1 MRLSQSWL
9 TEALQ
14 AGAPGWSAPT
24 DQIDAGFVRV
34 GFEIEEIE
42 QFPEIT
48 GPLVIGRVSAIEEL
62 TEFKKPI
69 RFCQVDVGGANG
81 TGEPQ
86 SIVCGARNFAEGD
99 LVVVALPGCVLPGG
113 FEIGARKTYGKLSAG
128 MICSVSELGIGN
140 DHSGILVLAP
150 GTAEPGAGAYDVLG
164 LDDAAIEVNVTP
176 DRGYAF
182 SMRGLARELAS
193 AFALDY
199 VDPALSSD
207 LSPVD
212 RADLSPVERADLSTV
227 ERADLSP
234 VERADLSPVERAKR
248 VETTPWPV
256 LLDDDS
262 DATRYTARVIE
273 GVDAAAISPWWM
285 VKRLMVAGI
294 RPISAIVDVTNYV
307 MIELGQPLHAFDAD
321 KVRGAV
327 VVRAA
332 KPGEKL
338 TTLDGVERTLD
349 PEDVVIADDSGPIAL
364 AGVMG
369 GAATE
374 VSDSTTRILLEAAD
388 FDQVRV
394 FRTGKRHKLSSEA
407 AKRFERLVD
416 PEITAVASD
425 RAARLITE
433 IAGGVVAGPLT
444 DVRAETAP
452 SPTIV
457 IDADLPDRIA
467 GVRYPEGTTVAR
479 LREVGCSLEES
490 DPLIV
495 TPPSWRPD
503 LTQPADLVEEVLRLE
518 GLEDIPAVLP
528 SAPGGTGLTPRQR
541 RRRAVGI
548 ALAADGFVEVLPY
561 PFMPAGVFD
570 QWGLD
575 DDDPRRDTVQVLNP
589 LEADRPELNTTLLPG
604 LLEMTSRNLARGN
617 RDLQLYAVGQV
628 VLGGERGP
636 VVPVLDVT
644 RRPSDDELAALDAS
658 LPMQPVQVAAVLTGL
673 REAAGPWGT
682 GRAADAYDAFEA
694 ARTVARAAGVELT
707 FTAAQHLP
715 WHPGRCARLEVDGRT
730 VGYAGELHP
739 AVLERAGL
747 PARLCALEIDVD
759 ALPLRTVLP
768 SPQVSP
774 FPAVLQDVNV
784 VVPQE
789 VPAQLVQE
797 SLAEGAGELLEAI
810 SLFDVFSG
818 EQVGEGN
825 KSLTFA
831 LTFRAADRTLTED
844 EANAAKLAAV
854 AHAGEAVGA
863 RMR

>member
-14 AGAPGWSAPT
+14 AGAPGWSAST

-34 GFEIEEIE
+34 GFEIEDVEP
-42 QFPEIT
+42 FPAVT
-48 GPLVIGRVSAIEEL
+48 GPLVIGRVAEIEEL

-69 RFCQVDVGGANG
+69 RFCRVDVGDRASAATGDAEATDAG
-81 TGEPQ
+81 TTLQE
-86 SIVCGARNFAEGD
+86 IVCGARNFAEGD
-99 LVVVALPGCVLPGG
+99 LVVVALPGCVLPGD
-113 FEIGARKTYGKLSAG
+113 FEIAARKTYGRVSNG
-128 MICSVSELGIGN
+128 MICSVSELGIGT
-140 DHSGILVLAP
+140 DHAGILVLAP
-150 GTAEPGAGAYDVLG
+150 GTAEPGADAHEVLG
-164 LDDAAIEVNVTP
+164 LNDVAIDVNVTP

-182 SMRGLARELAS
+182 SMRGLGRELAS
-193 AFALDY
+193 AFAVDY
-199 VDPALSSD
+199 ADPAAVPSIAE
-207 LSPVD
+207 PAEGVTG
-212 RADLSPVERADLSTV
+212 P
-227 ERADLSP
+227 
-234 VERADLSPVERAKR
+234 
-248 VETTPWPV
+248 TPWPV
-256 LLDDDS
+256 RLDDDGK
-262 DATRYTARVIE
+262 ATRYTARVIE
-273 GVDAAAISPWWM
+273 GVDATAISPWWIA
-285 VKRLMVAGI
+285 KRLMVAGI

-321 KVRGAV
+321 KVTGTV

-332 KPGEKL
+332 RAGEKL

-374 VSDSTTRILLEAAD
+374 VTDGTTRILLESAN

-425 RAARLITE
+425 RAASLITE
-433 IAGGVVAGPLT
+433 IAGGEIAGPLA
-444 DVRAETAP
+444 DVRAEVPPVAA
-452 SPTIV
+452 IV
-457 IDADLPDRIA
+457 IDADLPDRTA
-467 GVRYPEGTTVAR
+467 GVVYPAGTTVAR
-479 LREVGCSLEES
+479 LREVGAEVDDVAGTLS
-490 DPLIV
+490 V

-503 LTQPADLVEEVLRLE
+503 LRQPADLVEEVLRLE

-528 SAPGGTGLTPRQR
+528 SAPGGTGLTPRQH

-548 ALAADGFVEVLPY
+548 ALATDGYVEVLPY

-570 QWGLD
+570 TWGLA
-575 DDDPRRDTVQVLNP
+575 DDDPRRDTVKVLNP

-604 LLEMTSRNLARGN
+604 LLEMTARNIARGN
-617 RDLQLYAVGQV
+617 RDLSLYTIGQV

-636 VVPVLDVT
+636 VVPPLDVT
-644 RRPSDDELAALDAS
+644 RRPSDEELTALDAS
-658 LPMQPVQVAAVLTGL
+658 LPAQPVHVAAVLTGL
-673 REAAGPWGT
+673 RDPAGPWGP
-682 GRAADAYDAFEA
+682 GRTADAYDAFEA
-694 ARTVARAAGVELT
+694 ARTVAAAAGVEVTLVADQYAP
-707 FTAAQHLP
+707 F
-715 WHPGRCARLEVDGRT
+715 HPGRCARLEVDGVA
-730 VGYAGELHP
+730 VGHAGELHP

-747 PARLCALEIDVD
+747 PARLCALELDLD

-768 SPQVSP
+768 SPAVSP

-784 VVPQE
+784 VVAQD
-789 VPAQLVQE
+789 VPAQRVQDA
-797 SLAEGAGELLEAI
+797 LAAGAGDLLESI
-810 SLFDVFSG
+810 SLFDVFAG

-831 LTFRAADRTLTED
+831 LTFRAGDRTLTED
-844 EANAAKLAAV
+844 EATAAKLAAV
-854 AHAGEAVGA
+854 EHAGGVVGA
-863 RMR
+863 RLR